1 MKTAE
6 KLLPLLAIL
15 ALIMKTFHLPG
26 ASVLLIV
33 SLNALAVLYYMGFLL
48 FNEIEFKSIFKK
60 ESYEHISKK
69 RLFGSIIVGILLSII
84 LVGILFKLQ
93 FYPGAK
99 VMLQDGLTGLAIAT
113 IVALIYYYKNKST
126 FYKRVLKR
134 IAIIGIFGLV
144 LNFTPSTSLV
154 DLYYSDSPEYAEILK
169 KVLKNPKD
177 KELRNQLMEMQNQK
191 DK

>member
-15 ALIMKTFHLPG
+15 ALIMKIFHLPG

-99 VMLQDGLTGLAIAT
+99 VMLQDGLQFCAQL
-113 IVALIYYYKNKST
+113 
-126 FYKRVLKR
+126 
-134 IAIIGIFGLV
+134 
-144 LNFTPSTSLV
+144 P
-154 DLYYSDSPEYAEILK
+154 DS
-169 KVLKNPKD
+169 
-177 KELRNQLMEMQNQK
+177 
-191 DK
+191 

>member
-1 MKTAE
+1 MKIAE

-15 ALIMKTFHLPG
+15 ALIMKIFHLPG

-84 LVGILFKLQ
+84 HVGILFKLQ
-93 FYPGAK
+93 FNPGAK